1 MGTLTDSGFIVKFR
15 SVGTLTDSGFTVKF
29 RSVGTTTFRK
39 TPNHKTLLDSELFS
53 ELVPKSQRSLRD
65 HSLEIFNKMQ

>member
-1 MGTLTDSGFIVKFR
+1 M
-15 SVGTLTDSGFTVKF
+15 
-29 RSVGTTTFRK
+29 GTTTFRK

>member
-1 MGTLTDSGFIVKFR
+1 MKNSAILQQKILILKN
-15 SVGTLTDSGFTVKF
+15 
-29 RSVGTTTFRK
+29 VGTTTFRK